1 MITFWEAL
9 IRGLKIEEEEDM
21 FKFNG
26 SITRIRDYSNNVNR
40 LSSKRHYNNY
50 INGKDFREKSLQN
63 PTIYLKPKEQY
74 LRGLAAQK
82 FY

>member
-21 FKFNG
+21 FKFTNG

-63 PTIYLKPKEQY
+63 PTIYLKPKEQ
-74 LRGLAAQK
+74 
-82 FY
+82 

>member
-9 IRGLKIEEEEDM
+9 IRGLKIEQDEEDM

-26 SITRIRDYSNNVNR
+26 SITRIRDYSVNVNR
-40 LSSKRHYNNY
+40 LSSKRQYNNY

-63 PTIYLKPKEQY
+63 PTIQLKPKEQ
-74 LRGLAAQK
+74 
-82 FY
+82 

>member
-1 MITFWEAL
+1 MITFWQAL
-9 IRGLKIEEEEDM
+9 IKGLSFEDEEM

-50 INGKDFREKSLQN
+50 INGKDFREKILQN
-63 PTIYLKPKEQY
+63 PTAQLKPKEQ
-74 LRGLAAQK
+74 
-82 FY
+82 

>member
-9 IRGLKIEEEEDM
+9 IRGLRIEEEEDM

-26 SITRIRDYSNNVNR
+26 SITRIRDYSVNINR
-40 LSSKRHYNNY
+40 LSSKRQYNNY

-63 PTIYLKPKEQY
+63 PTIQLKPKEQ
-74 LRGLAAQK
+74 
-82 FY
+82 

>member
-9 IRGLKIEEEEDM
+9 IRGLRIEEEEDM

-50 INGKDFREKSLQN
+50 INGKDFREKSLQS
-63 PTIYLKPKEQY
+63 PTAQLKPKEQ
-74 LRGLAAQK
+74 
-82 FY
+82 